1 MISFLTESWF
11 PAKRNGDFQAP
22 DKWWIL
28 PRIIQSS
35 QKMEERFMV
44 FEEMLRDECA
54 EGHSE
59 GRVEESKETLLLYL
73 QNLGTVL

>member
-1 MISFLTESWF
+1 M
-11 PAKRNGDFQAP
+11 R
-22 DKWWIL
+22 
-28 PRIIQSS
+28 SS

>member
-28 PRIIQSS
+28 PRIIQDKQVNQYFDNLWGQQHKNKLEPFVDSS
-35 QKMEERFMV
+35 LF
-44 FEEMLRDECA
+44 
-54 EGHSE
+54 
-59 GRVEESKETLLLYL
+59 
-73 QNLGTVL
+73 

>member
-28 PRIIQSS
+28 PRIIQLQQYVVRS
-35 QKMEERFMV
+35 
-44 FEEMLRDECA
+44 A
-54 EGHSE
+54 ESY
-59 GRVEESKETLLLYL
+59 S
-73 QNLGTVL
+73 